1 MTTLECGPNGNFPEG
16 SLREVTFEQGE
27 MLVNTRHAEWV
38 DKGVSA
44 AEAAAAEAAAAEA
57 AAAEA
62 AAAEAAAAE
71 AAALVG
77 DEAANLAAHDAEEK
91 RKAADAAKPKHPAR
105 R

>member
-16 SLREVTFEQGE
+16 SLREVSFEQGE

-44 AEAAAAEAAAAEA
+44 EAEAEAETPT
-57 AAAEA
+57 
-62 AAAEAAAAE
+62 
-71 AAALVG
+71 L
-77 DEAANLAAHDAEEK
+77 EK
-91 RKAADAAKPKHPAR
+91 ADTATPRKPAR

>member
-1 MTTLECGPNGNFPEG
+1 MAIVKMTTLECGPNGNFPEG

-44 AEAAAAEAAAAEA
+44 AAEAE
-57 AAAEA
+57 
-62 AAAEAAAAE
+62 
-71 AAALVG
+71 
-77 DEAANLAAHDAEEK
+77 AEEK
-91 RKAADAAKPKHPAR
+91 REQADAATTRKPAR

>member
-1 MTTLECGPNGNFPEG
+1 MAIVKMTTLECGPNGNFPEG

-44 AEAAAAEAAAAEA
+44 AEAERLEAERLEAERLE
-57 AAAEA
+57 AERLE
-62 AAAEAAAAE
+62 AERLEAE
-71 AAALVG
+71 R
-77 DEAANLAAHDAEEK
+77 LAGAPEFATAQK
-91 RKAADAAKPKHPAR
+91 GKQTAR